1 MLEKPSMGDKQYNDL
16 NKSYRERYGEYK
28 RDLLLWEQA
37 DALNKIQKQNE
48 EFARQQRLKE
58 IDNQI
63 NQNFQH
69 HQYQSS
75 DTEVS
80 AFDKELFSIIY
91 HAKNDKAAN
100 DSEAKINQEI
110 VKYARKLDFWG
121 KVAENIIIIDLL
133 VFSLALISLPALF
146 PNRI

>member
-37 DALNKIQKQNE
+37 NALNNIQKQNE
-48 EFARQQRLKE
+48 EFAKQQRWKKIE
-58 IDNQI
+58 NQI

-75 DTEVS
+75 ETVVS
-80 AFDKELFSIIY
+80 AFDEELFSIIY
-91 HAKNDKAAN
+91 HAKNDKATN
-100 DSEAKINQEI
+100 DNETKINQEI
-110 VKYARKLDFWG
+110 TKFARKLDFWG
-121 KVAENIIIIDLL
+121 KVADNILIIDIL